1 MIKGDLKVAQRL
13 AHPAK
18 NRIRL
23 HVDAAASN
31 GNRRVKY
38 PRLLRKSSPMYDII
52 VVGGGPTGLTA
63 GIYARTRDLTTLVLE
78 AKRFGGQL
86 KSLYPTKSVY
96 DYPSYIAI
104 EAEDLGGLFVEHARE
119 AGCEM
124 RDGEEVLDI
133 KRNKETLLVR
143 TDKDEYEGR
152 AVILALGWGLFT
164 PKTLNVPG
172 EAELDGHGVFYMIPD
187 RRQFRGKR
195 VVIVGGGDSALEAA
209 LQLVVTAA
217 HVTVVHRRDVFR
229 GMEKNVDAVKRVP
242 VDLLLNSE
250 VTEIQGNGLV
260 QNAVVYNNQTL
271 ERRVVEADAVIVQV
285 GFATTLEKVRRWGV
299 ELEGDR
305 HIRVKPDMSTNVPGV
320 FACGDIVSY
329 PNKEKRVVTGAGEAV
344 TAIMSAYKHLRTPY
358 WA

>member
-1 MIKGDLKVAQRL
+1 MKKPREATRTEGSNTLGL
-13 AHPAK
+13 YAK
-18 NRIRL
+18 
-23 HVDAAASN
+23 
-31 GNRRVKY
+31 
-38 PRLLRKSSPMYDII
+38 SPSMYDVI

-63 GIYARTRDLTTLVLE
+63 GIYARTRDLSTLVLE

-104 EAEDLGGLFVEHARE
+104 EAEDLGALFVDHARE

-133 KRNKETLLVR
+133 KRQKKGILVR
-143 TDKDEYEGR
+143 TDKERYEGR

-209 LQLVVTAA
+209 LQLVATAA
-217 HVTVVHRRDVFR
+217 RVTVVHRRDVFR

-242 VDLLLNSE
+242 VELLLNSE
-250 VTEIQGNGLV
+250 VTEIQGNGSV
-260 QNAVVYNNQTL
+260 ENAVVYNNQTL

-305 HIRVKPDMSTNVPGV
+305 HIRVKADMSTNVQGI

-344 TAIMSAYKHLRTPY
+344 TAVMSAYKHLRAPY